1 MVELHVLFEGY
12 VREGD
17 ELRVG
22 STVGFVRDGD
32 AAVIIDPG
40 LVPNPASIL
49 DPLGVLGVEA
59 GAITDIVFSHHHP
72 DHTVNAALFP
82 EARIHDVMAIYQ
94 GDLWIDRPA
103 EGFEIREEHF
113 MVADL
118 DSAEHAGSLSGDVRW
133 HPAFD

>member
-40 LVPNPASIL
+40 LVPSPAAIL
-49 DPLGVLGVEA
+49 DPLRALGVEPD
-59 GAITDIVFSHHHP
+59 AITDVVFSHHHP
-72 DHTVNAALFP
+72 DHTV
-82 EARIHDVMAIYQ
+82 
-94 GDLWIDRPA
+94 
-103 EGFEIREEHF
+103 
-113 MVADL
+113 
-118 DSAEHAGSLSGDVRW
+118 
-133 HPAFD
+133 